1 MQCSRESN
9 LMQIID
15 ASMHCNTKNNCISE
29 HAMQHMYASMHAMQ
43 VCILCKYASMQVCNA
58 AQKTNFQVC
67 KALLMWLQGK
77 VEWKKQ
83 SACSHQQSAAGAL
96 QIRENAASVTSGP
109 PSINSMLFFTK
120 LFEYWT
126 IRLTDQFVN

>member
-1 MQCSRESN
+1 
-9 LMQIID
+9 
-15 ASMHCNTKNNCISE
+15 
-29 HAMQHMYASMHAMQ
+29 
-43 VCILCKYASMQVCNA
+43 MQVCNA

-77 VEWKKQ
+77 VEWIYKTQ

-109 PSINSMLFFTK
+109 PSINSMQFFTK
-120 LFEYWT
+120 LFR
-126 IRLTDQFVN
+126 ILDN